1 MTLKEIIDESLGV
14 STATQKDIQTIN
26 DLSKK
31 LPKEDQEKI
40 LAVTNNLQKGN
51 EPVGGINKPAE
62 TPSTTETA
70 EVNKEKETAQIPQN

>member
-51 EPVGGINKPAE
+51 EPVGGTNKPAE

-70 EVNKEKETAQIPQN
+70 EANKEKETAQIPQN